1 MRLQGKVAVITGA
14 SMGIGEAIAK
24 RFVQEGASVV
34 LSSRDLT
41 RAEAARQRIGHTQQ
55 TRAVACDVRKR
66 SDIDSLVLAAL
77 DRYARIDIWVNNAGF
92 GMQDSVASMSM
103 KACRDLFETNLFGA
117 IECMQAVVP
126 LMRQQGGGAIVNISS
141 VVGYIS
147 LPYQAAYSAS
157 KHAMNAIGHAARVE
171 LQKDG
176 IHVMTVCP
184 GYIPTGF
191 QQNLVMGKEALK
203 FAGGRKADATAED
216 VAVAT
221 LEGYLKRKR
230 DVIVPAKHRF
240 TTKVYQLFPS
250 LVEWVIAR
258 NLRPAQE
265 VIAEMAARSK
275 KT

>member
-1 MRLQGKVAVITGA
+1 
-14 SMGIGEAIAK
+14 MGIGEAIA
-24 RFVQEGASVV
+24 RLFADEGASVV
-34 LSSRDLT
+34 LSSRDLA
-41 RAEAARQRIGHTQQ
+41 RAEAARQRIGHTEQ

-77 DRYARIDIWVNNAGF
+77 DRYGRVDIWVNNAGF
-92 GMQDSVASMSM
+92 GMQDSAASMSM

-117 IECMQAVVP
+117 IECMQAVTP
-126 LMRQQGGGAIVNISS
+126 LMKQQDGGTIINVSS

-147 LPYQAAYSAS
+147 LPYQGAYSAS

-171 LQKDG
+171 LQRDG

-184 GYIPTGF
+184 GYIPTHF
-191 QQNLVMGKEALK
+191 QENIVMGKEALK
-203 FAGGRKADATAED
+203 FSGARKADATAED
-216 VAVAT
+216 VARAT

-240 TTKVYQLFPS
+240 SVKMYQLFPK
-250 LVEWVIAR
+250 LIEWVVGR

-265 VIAEMAARSK
+265 VIAEMSAKSK
-275 KT
+275 K

>member
-24 RFVQEGASVV
+24 LCADEGANVV
-34 LSSRDLT
+34 LSSRDLV
-41 RAEAARQRIGHTQQ
+41 RAEAARQRIGHADQ

-66 SDIDSLVLAAL
+66 SDIDSLVLAGL
-77 DRYARIDIWVNNAGF
+77 DRYGRIDIWVNNAGY

-117 IECMQAVVP
+117 IECMQAVAP
-126 LMRQQGGGAIVNISS
+126 LMRQQGGGSIINISS

-171 LQKDG
+171 LKKDN

-191 QQNLVMGKEALK
+191 QENIVMGKEALK

-216 VAVAT
+216 VAKAT
-221 LEGYLKRKR
+221 LDGYLKKKR

-240 TTKVYQLFPS
+240 NVKVYQLLPS
-250 LVEWVIAR
+250 VVEWVIGK
-258 NLRPAQE
+258 NLKPAQD

-275 KT
+275 K

>member
-1 MRLQGKVAVITGA
+1 MRLQGKVVVVTGA

-24 RFVQEGASVV
+24 VFADEGASVV
-34 LSSRDLT
+34 LCSRDLA
-41 RAEAARQRIGHTQQ
+41 RIEAARQRIGHTDQ

-77 DRYARIDIWVNNAGF
+77 DRYGRIDILVNNAGY
-92 GMQDSVASMSM
+92 GMQDAVASMSM

-126 LMRQQGGGAIVNISS
+126 LMRQQGGGAIINVSS

-171 LQKDG
+171 LKKDN

-184 GYIPTGF
+184 GYVPTGF
-191 QQNLVMGKEALK
+191 QQNIVMGKEALK
-203 FAGGRKADATAED
+203 FAGGRKADATADD
-216 VAVAT
+216 VARAT
-221 LEGYLKRKR
+221 LDGYLKNKR

-240 TTKVYQLFPS
+240 SVKMYQLFPS
-250 LVEWVIAR
+250 LIEWVVGR
-258 NLRPAQE
+258 NLRPAHE
-265 VIAEMAARSK
+265 VVTEMAARSK
-275 KT
+275 K